1 MVPIDNDMLKKARF
15 ASQSY
20 NLYLQE
26 KEEESKRHEREKG
39 LAQQMEEI
47 EKKKTNKW
55 EKKTNHELESDL
67 KDYKDKYKEND
78 KIVLKMSK
86 KATELLAEAIK
97 DKDMASVDLT

>member
-47 EKKKTNKW
+47 EKKKQINGKR
-55 EKKTNHELESDL
+55 KQIMN
-67 KDYKDKYKEND
+67 
-78 KIVLKMSK
+78 
-86 KATELLAEAIK
+86 
-97 DKDMASVDLT
+97 